1 MSDPPSP
8 PRRTAYLPPG
18 RVSGPAL
25 AADVS
30 RVTDHPVVE
39 SLLDAQRAAVVI
51 VNRERQIVASNV
63 RFLAL
68 AGVRDPAALLGLR
81 FGESFACVGA
91 DQGAD
96 GCGTGP
102 RCAGCGAAIAT
113 LAGLRD
119 RGAERECSLRVERG
133 GREEDLALRV
143 MAVPFRIS
151 GEPFT
156 ALFVSD
162 LTGERR
168 RAAVV
173 RAPVTGASRAAA
185 ELRAA
190 LDAFRRSGEPGELA
204 RAEALADEVR
214 GELAVHAL
222 LAGED
227 VAAAG
232 LPPPRPVEVRDV
244 LRKLSTALRSHP
256 AAGGR
261 VVEIDSPPPG
271 AAVVAEPAALQHAL
285 LAVAVNAMEATRA
298 GGTVRVATLETAQ
311 ETWLRVW
318 NAGAIPVVVR
328 SRLFE
333 RYFSTKGPGRGHG
346 TWATKLLAERV
357 LGARID
363 WTSCRDEGTW
373 FSLVLPR
380 G

>member
-1 MSDPPSP
+1 MDDPAS

-18 RVSGPAL
+18 RSSGAAL
-25 AADVS
+25 SADVA
-30 RVTDHPVVE
+30 RVAEHPVVE
-39 SLLDAQRAAVVI
+39 SLLGAQRAAVVI
-51 VNRERQIVASNV
+51 VNPHRQIVASNV

-81 FGESFACVGA
+81 FGESFECVGA
-91 DQGAD
+91 EQGAD

-119 RGAERECSLRVERG
+119 RGAERECSLRVDRG
-133 GREEDLALRV
+133 GRAEDLSLRV

-168 RAAVV
+168 RAAVA
-173 RAPVTGASRAAA
+173 RAPVAAARRAAG
-185 ELRAA
+185 ELRVA
-190 LDAFRRSGEPGELA
+190 LDAFRRSGDAADLA
-204 RAEALADEVR
+204 RAEGLADEVR
-214 GELAVHAL
+214 GELAVHDL

-227 VAAAG
+227 VAASS
-232 LPPPRPVEVRDV
+232 LPPRRQVEVRDV
-244 LRKLSTALRSHP
+244 LRRLSVALRSHP
-256 AAGGR
+256 ASGGR

-285 LAVAVNAMEATRA
+285 LAMAVNAVEATRA
-298 GGTVRVATLETAQ
+298 GGTVRVAIRETAH

-318 NAGAIPVVVR
+318 NAGAVPVVVR

-333 RYFSTKGPGRGHG
+333 RHFSTRGAGRGHG
-346 TWATKLLAERV
+346 TWAMKLLAERV
-357 LGARID
+357 LGGRID
-363 WTSCRDEGTW
+363 WTTCREEGTW